1 MPGRRITEPSI
12 PVKRLDTIR
21 RYIISLLKEHT
32 LSAKE
37 MSLFLKISEKDVC
50 DHLKHIKRTINKENI
65 HLIMKP
71 AQCERCGFEFRKR
84 ERFSK
89 PTKCPICHSSL
100 IYSPLF
106 SIK

>member
-1 MPGRRITEPSI
+1 MKRGKFKESHI
-12 PVKRLDTIR
+12 PVARVNTIR
-21 RYIISLLKEHT
+21 QHIISLLREYA

-37 MSLFLKISEKDVC
+37 ISLYLKISEKDVC
-50 DHLKHIKRTINKENI
+50 DHLKHIKRTINKGNI
-65 HLIMKP
+65 HLTMKP
-71 AQCERCGFEFRKR
+71 AQCEQCGFEFKKR